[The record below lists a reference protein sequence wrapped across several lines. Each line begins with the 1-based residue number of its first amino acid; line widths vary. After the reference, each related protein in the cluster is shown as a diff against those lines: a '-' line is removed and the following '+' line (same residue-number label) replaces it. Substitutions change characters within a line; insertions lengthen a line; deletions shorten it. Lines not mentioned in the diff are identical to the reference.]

1 MPRKQRFEGGT
12 KNRIIAVGGRLFFER
27 GFDGT
32 GIRQIMKAVGADV
45 GGFYYYFK
53 SKDELF
59 DAVLENFFVPI
70 KEGFARI
77 ADSVG
82 DDPAATLL
90 EFFRYVRQITVD
102 FREKYEENMHRTV
115 RWAIR
120 EQTLTVMEPYIEQI
134 LQALKEKDAKPMMED
149 LHLCAVF
156 LSHGV
161 GSVIL
166 HEDIEFVDNA
176 EDELRR
182 TARMVLG
189 LK

>member
-1 MPRKQRFEGGT
+1 
-12 KNRIIAVGGRLFFER
+12 
-27 GFDGT
+27 
-32 GIRQIMKAVGADV
+32 
-45 GGFYYYFK
+45 
-53 SKDELF
+53 
-59 DAVLENFFVPI
+59 
-70 KEGFARI
+70 
-77 ADSVG
+77 
-82 DDPAATLL
+82 
-90 EFFRYVRQITVD
+90 
-102 FREKYEENMHRTV
+102 
-115 RWAIR
+115 
-120 EQTLTVMEPYIEQI
+120 
-134 LQALKEKDAKPMMED
+134 MMED